1 MLKKET
7 GIDDL
12 EKQLK
17 ACEAGIKEKLLN
29 SMSDTDTK
37 ATLDNYTLTRTVKQV
52 VTYDEDAMKEDGV
65 FDKYASIEN
74 KETVTLRKKKV
85 EEK

>member
-1 MLKKET
+1 
-7 GIDDL
+7 
-12 EKQLK
+12 
-17 ACEAGIKEKLLN
+17 
-29 SMSDTDTK
+29 MSDTDTK